1 MKTTRSDKIKVELQL
16 LTGVITD
23 DINYMCYL
31 LLKDGVYFN
40 KDKNIEIDDTIEKE
54 KIAELSCESLD
65 DYFNSL

>member
-40 KDKNIEIDDTIEKE
+40 KDKNIEIDDTREKE